1 MDQDN
6 ILDNLTTINGKEEFE
21 PQKPAK
27 KASSKTSSK
36 TKTLRK
42 YRGSVVEA

>member
-1 MDQDN
+1 MKQEMQWRGVKYTVDAKKQ
-6 ILDNLTTINGKEEFE
+6 
-21 PQKPAK
+21 AK

-36 TKTLRK
+36 TKTLKK

>member
-1 MDQDN
+1 MKQEMQWRGVVYTVDAKKQ
-6 ILDNLTTINGKEEFE
+6 
-21 PQKPAK
+21 AK

-36 TKTLRK
+36 TKTLKK

>member
-1 MDQDN
+1 MKQEMQWRGVKY
-6 ILDNLTTINGKEEFE
+6 TTDAKK
-21 PQKPAK
+21 QAK

-36 TKTLRK
+36 TKTLKK

>member
-1 MDQDN
+1 MQWRG
-6 ILDNLTTINGKEEFE
+6 GKYTADAKK
-21 PQKPAK
+21 QAK